1 MYTQDKKIKNGDMIY
16 GYTVLAVANGIV
28 MAHSDTAPD
37 PYVVW
42 HLDAD
47 GCGVWGGKYQPNK
60 EDAEWDFCAKAF
72 AWFEDNVNINMI
84 EDEDELKDP
93 AGFIRSARRAV
104 SDATKLIDEL
114 ISGMNDEKNAPQE
127 ETAERPKGACCAFR
141 NGKLKCS
148 IDLKKLGKV

>member
-1 MYTQDKKIKNGDMIY
+1 MVRNGDMIY
-16 GYTVLAVANGIV
+16 GYVILAVANGIAL
-28 MAHSDTAPD
+28 AHSQSAPD

-42 HLDAD
+42 HIDDDGQGVYGGRYTADA
-47 GCGVWGGKYQPNK
+47 

-72 AWFEDNVNINMI
+72 PWFEDNVHINMI

-93 AGFIRSARRAV
+93 TGFICSARRAV
-104 SDATKLIDEL
+104 SDAAKLIDEL
-114 ISGMNDEKNAPQE
+114 ISEMDDEKNAPQE

-141 NGKLKCS
+141 DGKFKCS

>member
-1 MYTQDKKIKNGDMIY
+1 MYTQNEKIKNGDMIY
-16 GYTVLAVANGIV
+16 GYTVLAIANGIV

>member
-1 MYTQDKKIKNGDMIY
+1 MVRNGDMIY
-16 GYTVLAVANGIV
+16 GYTVLAVANGIAL
-28 MAHSDTAPD
+28 AHSQTAPD

-42 HLDAD
+42 RIDAD
-47 GCGVWGGKYQPNK
+47 GNGVSFGQYTQNL

-72 AWFEDNVNINMI
+72 PWFEDNVNINMI

-93 AGFIRSARRAV
+93 VGFIRSARRAV
-104 SDATKLIDEL
+104 SDAAKLIDEL
-114 ISGMNDEKNAPQE
+114 ISEMDDEKNAPQE

-141 NGKLKCS
+141 DGKFKCS